1 MTFDA
6 VLLDLYDTLVWSDW
20 RSWQT
25 RLAERVG
32 VTPDAIG
39 AAFDATRPGRNTGGN
54 PDADADLASVLV
66 AAGVVSTPDLMVELT
81 ALEAEALTDS
91 VRLYDDSLEVLR
103 ELRARGVPTALVS
116 NCSWNTRPIVDRLG
130 LEAEFD
136 AVILSLE
143 VGAMKPQPEI
153 YREALARVGDPD
165 AVASVFVDDQ
175 VAYCDGAR
183 AVGLDTRLIFRP
195 EEAIGRAARLHE
207 RSRDHRDLRGRC
219 SS

>member
-1 MTFDA
+1 M
-6 VLLDLYDTLVWSDW
+6 VWSDW
-20 RSWQT
+20 RSWQI

-32 VTPDAIG
+32 VTPEAMG
-39 AAFDATRPGRNTGGN
+39 AAFDDTRPSRNTGGHR
-54 PDADADLASVLV
+54 DADADLASVLM

-103 ELRARGVPTALVS
+103 ELRSRGVPTALVS

-136 AVILSLE
+136 AVILSHE

-153 YREALARVGDPD
+153 YREALRRVGDPEPSR
-165 AVASVFVDDQ
+165 SVFVDDQ

-195 EEAIGRAARLHE
+195 EEAMEDPPASTNGHTIIQ
-207 RSRDHRDLRGRC
+207 DLRELL
-219 SS
+219 S

>member
-1 MTFDA
+1 M
-6 VLLDLYDTLVWSDW
+6 
-20 RSWQT
+20 
-25 RLAERVG
+25 
-32 VTPDAIG
+32 
-39 AAFDATRPGRNTGGN
+39 
-54 PDADADLASVLV
+54 

-103 ELRARGVPTALVS
+103 ELRSRGVPTALVS

-136 AVILSLE
+136 AVILSHE
-143 VGAMKPQPEI
+143 VGAMKPHPEI
-153 YREALARVGDPD
+153 YQEALRRVGDPEPSR
-165 AVASVFVDDQ
+165 SVFVDDQ

-195 EEAIGRAARLHE
+195 EEASEDRPASTNGHD
-207 RSRDHRDLRGRC
+207 DHRGPAGAAQLTTSRMHTYWHTAAAIVMAC
-219 SS
+219 QTSW